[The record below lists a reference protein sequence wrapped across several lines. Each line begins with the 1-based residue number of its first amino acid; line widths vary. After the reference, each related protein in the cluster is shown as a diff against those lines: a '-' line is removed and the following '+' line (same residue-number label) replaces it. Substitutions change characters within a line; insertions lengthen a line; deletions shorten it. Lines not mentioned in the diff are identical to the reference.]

1 MLKNTYLE
9 EKLIYEGPISNVF
22 KYYNKIKNESNAIK
36 IFDKSHRKD
45 FETEIN
51 TLKLFSENRKNINYF
66 LEYFNIDDKYYIVY
80 PYYEMTLY
88 QFIIQNKLKINAIK
102 YILYELIQPLKYI
115 HNILESYH
123 GDIKLDNVLVSS
135 DLSKV
140 KLIDFGSVS
149 KNNTYHSKSFG
160 TILFM
165 APEVLLLTD
174 NITSKCDIWSFAC
187 LIYELI
193 TNDILFN
200 YKEDRNILPEISQ
213 LNCIIDIC
221 GTAHGNIND
230 VLLLSAKKDNI
241 FVNKKYLHKGTPNSN
256 TNEIIYNRIKKYND
270 NINITNIISSCIKI
284 NPSERPT
291 IDELEEKILML

>member
-1 MLKNTYLE
+1 M
-9 EKLIYEGPISNVF
+9 
-22 KYYNKIKNESNAIK
+22 
-36 IFDKSHRKD
+36 
-45 FETEIN
+45 
-51 TLKLFSENRKNINYF
+51 
-66 LEYFNIDDKYYIVY
+66 Y
-80 PYYEMTLY
+80 PYYEITLH
-88 QFIIQNKLKINAIK
+88 QFIIQNKLNINAIK

-193 TNDILFN
+193 TNDILFD
-200 YKEDRNILPEISQ
+200 YKEERNILPEISQ

-221 GTAHGNIND
+221 GNIND
-230 VLLLSAKKDNI
+230 VLLLSAKKDDI
-241 FVNKKYLHKGTPNSN
+241 LVNKNYLHKGTFNLN

-284 NPSERPT
+284 NPSERST
-291 IDELEEKILML
+291 IDELEQQILML

>member
-1 MLKNTYLE
+1 MLKNTYLK
-9 EKLIYEGPISNVF
+9 EKLVYKGPISNVF
-22 KYYNKIKNESNAIK
+22 KYYNTNTNEIQAIK
-36 IFDKSHRKD
+36 IFDESHKKD

-66 LEYFNIDDKYYIVY
+66 LEYFNINDRYYIVY
-80 PYYEMTLY
+80 PYYEITLH
-88 QFIIQNKLKINAIK
+88 QFIIQNKLNINAIK

-193 TNDILFN
+193 TNDILFD
-200 YKEDRNILPEISQ
+200 YKEERNILPEISQ

-221 GTAHGNIND
+221 GNIND
-230 VLLLSAKKDNI
+230 VLLLSAKKDDI
-241 FVNKKYLHKGTPNSN
+241 LVNKNYLHKGTFNLN

-284 NPSERPT
+284 NPSERST
-291 IDELEEKILML
+291 IDELEQQILML